1 MKKFV
6 VCITGASGV
15 IYGLRIVEELSK
27 NHYVYLI
34 VSENGY
40 TVLKQEENL
49 TKNDLKNM
57 FKKNVEILSNN
68 NITAPIASGSR
79 FNEIEG
85 VIIAPCSVG
94 TLGAIASGLSQSLI
108 HRVSDVCLKERKTLY
123 LLVREMPLSL
133 IHIENMRKLTLSGA
147 VVSPASPGFYNDPKT
162 IDDLVNFV
170 VGKVLD
176 FFNVEHSLYRR
187 WRDEDK

>member
-15 IYGLRIVEELSK
+15 IYGLKIVEELSK
-27 NHYVYLI
+27 NYYVYLI

-49 TKNDLKNM
+49 TKNDLRKM

-68 NITAPIASGSR
+68 NITAPIASGSQ

-85 VIIAPCSVG
+85 VIVAPCSVG

-123 LLVREMPLSL
+123 LLVREMPFSL

-147 VVSPASPGFYNDPKT
+147 VVSPASPGFYNNPKT

-176 FFNVEHSLYRR
+176 FFNVEHSLYKR
-187 WRDEDK
+187 WKDEDK

>member
-15 IYGLRIVEELSK
+15 IYGLKIVEELSK
-27 NHYVYLI
+27 KHYVFLI

-40 TVLKQEENL
+40 TVLKQEENI
-49 TKNDLKNM
+49 TKKGLKDR
-57 FKKNVEILSNN
+57 FKVNVEILSNS
-68 NITAPIASGSR
+68 NITAPIASGSQ
-79 FNEIEG
+79 FNDIEG

-94 TLGAIASGLSQSLI
+94 TLGAIASGLSQTLI

-147 VVSPASPGFYNDPKT
+147 VISPASPGFYNKPKT
-162 IDDLVNFV
+162 IEDIVNFV
-170 VGKVLD
+170 AGKVLD

-187 WRDEDK
+187 WKDETK